1 MNEKNFT
8 KNDYFDEFSL
18 NLKQIISKFFN
29 EFDQKIDIDYAAE

>member
-1 MNEKNFT
+1 MKKT
-8 KNDYFDEFSL
+8 LLKNDYFDEFSL